1 MEDNEFSKVCIKNC
15 TCYYFDDI
23 IKFEDFD
30 IDNIL
35 IDEKSHENI
44 SIYDI
49 SNKTLIGSKS
59 LRIRFNSVDEFILVY
74 DGTRYLI
81 LGDSEKNDVICRRN
95 RYLISL
101 KSCIKYIF
109 SHYYAQIKVDSYDY
123 WPIEKTLTL
132 RNVIML
138 IKSVLNKDQNHYYYN
153 IFLEKWWYQ
162 LAQK

>member
-49 SNKTLIGSKS
+49 SNKTLIGPKS

-81 LGDSEKNDVICRRN
+81 LGDSEKYDVICRRN

-123 WPIEKTLTL
+123 
-132 RNVIML
+132 
-138 IKSVLNKDQNHYYYN
+138 
-153 IFLEKWWYQ
+153 
-162 LAQK
+162 